1 MTNYPTEFILPLI
14 KKSKNK
20 RYREEAVTI
29 FSFLLVL
36 VSSKTKKE
44 RKK

>member
-20 RYREEAVTI
+20 RYLEEAVTI
-29 FSFLLVL
+29 YTFLLAL
-36 VSSKTKKE
+36 
-44 RKK
+44 